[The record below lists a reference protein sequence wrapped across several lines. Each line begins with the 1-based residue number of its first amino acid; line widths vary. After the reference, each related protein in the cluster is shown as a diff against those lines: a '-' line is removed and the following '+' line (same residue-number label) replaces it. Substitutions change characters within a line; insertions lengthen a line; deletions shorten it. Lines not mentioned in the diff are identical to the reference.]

1 MKTYPQ
7 QHEPWWPYYPPVWND
22 ICFTDD
28 GDFDSFDRLEPLS
41 SLPALRDFNMLA
53 FTTAR
58 NAIDKAMR
66 Q

>member
-7 QHEPWWPYYPPVWND
+7 QHEPWRHDYPPVWNA
-22 ICFTDD
+22 IEGRYT
-28 GDFDSFDRLEPLS
+28 FDLERKPSRRIIMNLNI
-41 SLPALRDFNMLA
+41 AA

-58 NAIDKAMR
+58 NAIDKAMK